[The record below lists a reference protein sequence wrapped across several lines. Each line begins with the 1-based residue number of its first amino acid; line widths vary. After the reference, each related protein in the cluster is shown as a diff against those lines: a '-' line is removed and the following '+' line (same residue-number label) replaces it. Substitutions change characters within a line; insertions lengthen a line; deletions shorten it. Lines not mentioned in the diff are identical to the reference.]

1 MRKWFDDCS
10 LTKKANILLFLFV
23 IIPFFL
29 FGIILMMWVYRTNI
43 SELHTEN
50 DHGLE
55 IGIKKL
61 EQCYSEVE
69 ALPILCM
76 QNEPL
81 QRIGANRTVG
91 KDYVKVREWLDEIY
105 ESAPWYQN
113 ISISLNNGKRFQAGS
128 YVEEDVESVLRQL
141 GNEKSVWITGEV
153 PVYSLR
159 FDQMNEEKI
168 LTFYAAIDS
177 YYYGENKKPIGSISI
192 RLKEQE
198 FSKLYEEE
206 LKKGY
211 RSVCL
216 LDKNGRIISSSDQ
229 EALRKGDME
238 PPAVFTK
245 MQGRT
250 QGMFWYGKY
259 IMFFHQSQMTGGY
272 LVEEIPLF
280 VFYGNLLLMMSLLF
294 CAVLLCILFCVI
306 FNKIQKKYV
315 IQPVFGLVDAFGD
328 MERAEFVTI
337 PDVHRK
343 DEIGILQ
350 EAFNQMTERLDN
362 LINQVYRID
371 YEKQEAQLRALTEQI
386 NPHFLYNTLDSI
398 HWKAIRNKDLEVAEQ
413 ILALSD
419 VYRYLLNQGKE
430 KITIRDEVK
439 FQEKYLYLMSMR
451 YGNRV
456 AWKSEV
462 SEDALDLMIPKLII
476 QPLIENA
483 IVHGIE
489 PSPEG
494 GSVILRIYREKGE
507 LVIDVKD
514 TGVGFGRNLSL
525 RNDELHALE
534 GAFALKNMNSRLKLH
549 YPKGYEC
556 WVKSS
561 KNGGSH
567 IIIRICLEEQI

>member
-10 LTKKANILLFLFV
+10 LTKKANILLLLFV
-23 IIPFFL
+23 IVPFFL
-29 FGIILMMWVYRTNI
+29 FGMILMLWVYRTNI
-43 SELHTEN
+43 SELYTEN
-50 DHGLE
+50 DDGLRA
-55 IGIKKL
+55 GIQKL
-61 EQCYSEVE
+61 EQCYSQIE
-69 ALPILCM
+69 ALPIECM

-105 ESAPWYQN
+105 ESASWYQN
-113 ISISLNNGKRFQAGS
+113 ISISLNNGKRFQAGT
-128 YVEEDVESVLRQL
+128 YVKEDAESVLGQL
-141 GNEKSVWITGEV
+141 GDQKSFWMTGED
-153 PVYSLR
+153 PVYSLKSG
-159 FDQMNEEKI
+159 QMNQEEI
-168 LTFYAAIDS
+168 LTFYAAIDP
-177 YYYGENKKPIGSISI
+177 YYYREEKSPIGSISI

-198 FSKLYEEE
+198 ISSLYEEE
-206 LKKGY
+206 LENGY

-216 LDKNGRIISSSDQ
+216 FDQNGWIISSSDKA
-229 EALRKGDME
+229 ALCKEDVYQS
-238 PPAVFTK
+238 AVFKK
-245 MQGRT
+245 MQGKAR
-250 QGMFWYGKY
+250 GMFWYGKQ
-259 IMFFHQSQMTGGY
+259 IIFFHQSPMTGGY
-272 LVEEIPLF
+272 LVEEIPLII
-280 VFYGNLLLMMSLLF
+280 FYRNIWIMLSLLF
-294 CAVLLCILFCVI
+294 CAVLLCILFCII
-306 FNKIQKKYV
+306 FNKIQKRYV

-337 PDVHRK
+337 PDVQRK

-350 EAFNQMTERLDN
+350 KAFNQMTERLDN

-398 HWKAIRNKDLEVAEQ
+398 HWKAIRNKDLDVAEQ

-430 KITIRDEVK
+430 MIRIRDEVR
-439 FQEKYLYLMSMR
+439 FLEKYLYLMRMR
-451 YGNRV
+451 YGQRV

-462 SEDALDLMIPKLII
+462 SDDTLELMIPKLII

-494 GSVILRIYREKGE
+494 GSVILQIYRNKGE
-507 LVIDVKD
+507 LVIDVED
-514 TGVGFGRNLSL
+514 TGVGFGRDLSL
-525 RNDELHALE
+525 RNDEIHTLE

-549 YPKGYEC
+549 FPDGYEY

-561 KNGGSH
+561 QSGGSH
-567 IIIRICLEEQI
+567 IVIKICLEAA